1 MVKETVMA
9 KKNTCANIKD
19 SAKRKACLA
28 QASKQ
33 NGTAGAGIS
42 PGLIRWGLMQL
53 LKEVK

>member
-1 MVKETVMA
+1 MA